1 MGPQFAK
8 SEIVPSFHEGNTVL
22 AVSAIG
28 AQEDQMVPVEK
39 ILKYVIQGPPQQ
51 SVESNLA

>member
-28 AQEDQMVPVEK
+28 AQEDQMVPVEEICIK
-39 ILKYVIQGPPQQ
+39 IVNTVLIY
-51 SVESNLA
+51 SDF